1 MIKGVVRGRE
11 LPFPETRKD
20 PCSGY
25 ITPSCPIIK
34 DEQYLFKASFEVKP
48 FYPPVIKLN

>member
-1 MIKGVVRGRE
+1 VVRGRE

-20 PCSGY
+20 PCGGY